1 MRQHGKVSE
10 VTEKKTAVYVDDQQR
25 ILIRQL
31 ARGWLWR
38 SELPTW
44 LLIVTVYGGWFACVA
59 GWRTLGLFP
68 ATLLLIWFTAWYMS
82 LQHELIH
89 GHPTRLAWFNQL
101 LVTLPLAVWY
111 PYGVYRDSHLAHH
124 RNHLLT
130 HPEDDPE
137 SYYVTAESWQRFSA
151 WQRRLIHL
159 RNTFWGRLLL
169 APMMDILHT
178 LNSALRAFREGDRRA
193 IAMWSLH
200 LLLLTGLL
208 TWMAAQGFSPLWFVL
223 AVSYPAL
230 ALTKVRSFLE
240 HRAADDPLARSV
252 INEAGPPGGRC
263 SSISTTMRC
272 IMICQ
277 GSPGTLY
284 VNCICIARRRICS
297 VIRGSWCA
305 GTASGDAIL
314 AAGRWR

>member
-101 LVTLPLAVWY
+101 LGTLPLAVWY

-169 APMMDILHT
+169 APMMDIIHT

-208 TWMAAQGFSPLWFVL
+208 TWMAAQGFSP
-223 AVSYPAL
+223 AVVCAGGELPG
-230 ALTKVRSFLE
+230 
-240 HRAADDPLARSV
+240 
-252 INEAGPPGGRC
+252 AGPDQ
-263 SSISTTMRC
+263 STLFSRT
-272 IMICQ
+272 
-277 GSPGTLY
+277 P
-284 VNCICIARRRICS
+284 RR
-297 VIRGSWCA
+297 G
-305 GTASGDAIL
+305 
-314 AAGRWR
+314 

>member
-1 MRQHGKVSE
+1 
-10 VTEKKTAVYVDDQQR
+10 
-25 ILIRQL
+25 
-31 ARGWLWR
+31 
-38 SELPTW
+38 
-44 LLIVTVYGGWFACVA
+44 
-59 GWRTLGLFP
+59 
-68 ATLLLIWFTAWYMS
+68 MS

-101 LVTLPLAVWY
+101 LGTLPLAVWY
-111 PYGVYRDSHLAHH
+111 PMASTATATAHH

-169 APMMDILHT
+169 APMMDIIHT

-208 TWMAAQGFSPLWFVL
+208 TGWRRRVFS
-223 AVSYPAL
+223 AVVCAGGELPG
-230 ALTKVRSFLE
+230 
-240 HRAADDPLARSV
+240 
-252 INEAGPPGGRC
+252 AGPDQ
-263 SSISTTMRC
+263 STLFSRT
-272 IMICQ
+272 
-277 GSPGTLY
+277 P
-284 VNCICIARRRICS
+284 RR
-297 VIRGSWCA
+297 G
-305 GTASGDAIL
+305 
-314 AAGRWR
+314 

>member
-1 MRQHGKVSE
+1 MDGILFALLNTNALLAKLSQLNTLLFNVLSHIFGGNEATRQGIGSDG
-10 VTEKKTAVYVDDQQR
+10 KKTAVYVDDQQR

-31 ARGWLWR
+31 ARSWLWR

-101 LVTLPLAVWY
+101 LGTLPLAVWY

-159 RNTFWGRLLL
+159 RNTFWGVCCW
-169 APMMDILHT
+169 
-178 LNSALRAFREGDRRA
+178 RR
-193 IAMWSLH
+193 
-200 LLLLTGLL
+200 
-208 TWMAAQGFSPLWFVL
+208 
-223 AVSYPAL
+223 
-230 ALTKVRSFLE
+230 
-240 HRAADDPLARSV
+240 
-252 INEAGPPGGRC
+252 
-263 SSISTTMRC
+263 
-272 IMICQ
+272 
-277 GSPGTLY
+277 
-284 VNCICIARRRICS
+284 
-297 VIRGSWCA
+297 
-305 GTASGDAIL
+305 
-314 AAGRWR
+314 

>member
-25 ILIRQL
+25 ILISQL

-101 LVTLPLAVWY
+101 LGTLPLAVWY

-151 WQRRLIHL
+151 
-159 RNTFWGRLLL
+159 
-169 APMMDILHT
+169 
-178 LNSALRAFREGDRRA
+178 
-193 IAMWSLH
+193 
-200 LLLLTGLL
+200 
-208 TWMAAQGFSPLWFVL
+208 
-223 AVSYPAL
+223 
-230 ALTKVRSFLE
+230 
-240 HRAADDPLARSV
+240 
-252 INEAGPPGGRC
+252 
-263 SSISTTMRC
+263 
-272 IMICQ
+272 
-277 GSPGTLY
+277 
-284 VNCICIARRRICS
+284 
-297 VIRGSWCA
+297 
-305 GTASGDAIL
+305 
-314 AAGRWR
+314 

>member
-101 LVTLPLAVWY
+101 LGTLPLAVWY

-169 APMMDILHT
+169 APMLDI
-178 LNSALRAFREGDRRA
+178 
-193 IAMWSLH
+193 
-200 LLLLTGLL
+200 
-208 TWMAAQGFSPLWFVL
+208 
-223 AVSYPAL
+223 
-230 ALTKVRSFLE
+230 
-240 HRAADDPLARSV
+240 
-252 INEAGPPGGRC
+252 
-263 SSISTTMRC
+263 
-272 IMICQ
+272 
-277 GSPGTLY
+277 
-284 VNCICIARRRICS
+284 
-297 VIRGSWCA
+297 
-305 GTASGDAIL
+305 
-314 AAGRWR
+314 

>member
-59 GWRTLGLFP
+59 GWQTLGLMP
-68 ATLLLIWFTAWYMS
+68 ATLLLIWFTTWYMS
-82 LQHELIH
+82 LRHESLSMGIPPGWH
-89 GHPTRLAWFNQL
+89 GLTSCWDAAAGGLVSLWHLPRQPPGAPSQPSADAPRGRPRIVLCDGGKLAAL
-101 LVTLPLAVWY
+101 LC
-111 PYGVYRDSHLAHH
+111 R
-124 RNHLLT
+124 
-130 HPEDDPE
+130 
-137 SYYVTAESWQRFSA
+137 
-151 WQRRLIHL
+151 QRRLIHL

-169 APMMDILHT
+169 APLMDIIHT

-252 INEAGPPGGRC
+252 INEAG
-263 SSISTTMRC
+263 
-272 IMICQ
+272 
-277 GSPGTLY
+277 LL
-284 VNCICIARRRICS
+284 
-297 VIRGSWCA
+297 A
-305 GTASGDAIL
+305 GAVPQSQLPCGAS
-314 AAGRWR
+314 